1 MAFEDKSLQIIT
13 EKSNHMKSSGKIW
26 RFGFIVT
33 PFSKNIDIN
42 SVKFLENS
50 RLIKALWPI
59 LKRNFTI
66 AKASLLFKKW
76 TNVKDEMHLSNGIV
90 KFGVEF
96 YKQVELLK
104 TGIVARSSLF

>member
-1 MAFEDKSLQIIT
+1 MAFDDKSLQIIT

-26 RFGFIVT
+26 R
-33 PFSKNIDIN
+33 SKNIDIN

-59 LKRNFTI
+59 LKRHFTL
-66 AKASLLFKKW
+66 AKVSLLFKKW

-96 YKQVELLK
+96 NKHVELLK